1 MFNHAQR
8 DKRQVLS
15 RERCNEILKKATS
28 GVLSVL
34 DADGYPYGVP
44 LSFAYKDDKLYFH
57 CMPDK
62 GHKWEALKNHDKV
75 CFTVIE
81 TDDVIPDEYTSYFR
95 SVIVFGK
102 ARFVEDLDE
111 KFELHDLLVDKYSP
125 DFKEGVYDMFK
136 DRIKWMGAFIVEVE
150 HVSGKEAIELAVP
163 GWKLPELG

>member
-75 CFTVIE
+75 CFTVI
-81 TDDVIPDEYTSYFR
+81 
-95 SVIVFGK
+95 
-102 ARFVEDLDE
+102 
-111 KFELHDLLVDKYSP
+111 
-125 DFKEGVYDMFK
+125 
-136 DRIKWMGAFIVEVE
+136 
-150 HVSGKEAIELAVP
+150 
-163 GWKLPELG
+163 